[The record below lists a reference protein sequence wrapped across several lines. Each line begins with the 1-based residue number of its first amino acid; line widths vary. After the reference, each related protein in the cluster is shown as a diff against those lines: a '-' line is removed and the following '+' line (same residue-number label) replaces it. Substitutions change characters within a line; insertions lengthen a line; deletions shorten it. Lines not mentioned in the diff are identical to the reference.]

1 MQQLGRGLRLC
12 PEKEVLTVFDFVAH
26 VNKKFDFESRFRAL
40 LKKGDGGIDIKKQI
54 TEGFVLLPP
63 GCSIMMEQKARDYVL
78 QTISAAIFTKNKLI
92 QSIQSYT
99 AIPTLSQFITDI
111 HQDVRL
117 IYKGKNCWTSLLKAA
132 GKITYPEDEITQLL
146 TNNLTKLTHLNS
158 AFYLRFILKIIDEK
172 ENLVCTNR
180 TEEKYLYIFCFNLFY
195 KKADKNEPET
205 DMSSLKALL
214 KKLNDYPLFVKE
226 IKELVEYKLDNL
238 EIITEPLSDDVDPGI
253 EAYGCY
259 NRNEILTLFDMK
271 INK

>member
-1 MQQLGRGLRLC
+1 MQQLGRDLRLC
-12 PEKEVLTVFDFVAH
+12 PEKEVPTVFDFVAH

-172 ENLVCTNR
+172 ENLVCTN
-180 TEEKYLYIFCFNLFY
+180 
-195 KKADKNEPET
+195 
-205 DMSSLKALL
+205 
-214 KKLNDYPLFVKE
+214 
-226 IKELVEYKLDNL
+226 
-238 EIITEPLSDDVDPGI
+238 
-253 EAYGCY
+253 
-259 NRNEILTLFDMK
+259 
-271 INK
+271 